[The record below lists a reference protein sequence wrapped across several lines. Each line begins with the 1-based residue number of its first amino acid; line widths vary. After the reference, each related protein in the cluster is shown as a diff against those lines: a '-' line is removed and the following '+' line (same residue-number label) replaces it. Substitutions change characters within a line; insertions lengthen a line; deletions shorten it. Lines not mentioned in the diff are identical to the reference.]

1 MSAPAPT
8 ATTARVPFAGDPHDL
23 VEPLAELF
31 GPLFCYRLPGRERRT
46 LLASL
51 ADVWRITTDG
61 IERGGER
68 FDGDVAALLDHL
80 LAEARRGP
88 GADVAFA
95 LSYDLSLRLR
105 AEAGIPGGPWPTAAP
120 GRLLGFAGPLRRAV
134 VHDPATGTLS
144 CAEEDRADVMS
155 ACARTAARA
164 APPPTAPLTEVV
176 TDIDPHRYADQLAR
190 AREHLLA
197 GDIYQVVLSVPVR
210 VRPRTSLPRYY
221 ADVAHR
227 YATADYSYWFSLDG
241 ATVFG
246 NCSLPHVLARDG
258 RVRSRVFAG
267 TQPAARDERE
277 RQERGALLRDDPK
290 YFAEHIMLVDLERND
305 LGSYCEPGTVV
316 VDRLCEPLVI
326 GPTTYLASDVSGAY
340 DTARGLGGVVLASFP
355 RGVVVGA
362 PKLRAQEVLADLEGE
377 PRGFFAGAVG
387 IYDAARDALT
397 SNTIVTCAER
407 DGPDVL
413 LRCGGGVVAGSD
425 VTQEL
430 AELDLKLRY
439 LR

>member
-1 MSAPAPT
+1 MSAPT
-8 ATTARVPFAGDPHDL
+8 ATATAGVPYTGAPQDL
-23 VEPLAELF
+23 VEPLEELF
-31 GPLFCYRLPGRERRT
+31 GPLFCYRLPGPGRRT

-51 ADVWRITTDG
+51 ADVWRIGTDG
-61 IERGGER
+61 IHRGGER
-68 FDGDVAALLDHL
+68 FPGDVAALLDHVF
-80 LAEARRGP
+80 AEARSGP

-95 LSYDLSLRLR
+95 LSYDLSWWLR
-105 AEAGIPGGPWPTAAP
+105 ADAGIPGEPPRTSSRQP
-120 GRLLGFAGPLRRAV
+120 LLGFAGPLRRAV

-144 CAEEDRADVMS
+144 CAEEDRADVAA
-155 ACARTAARA
+155 ACARAGART
-164 APPPTAPLTEVV
+164 APPLTAPLTEVIA
-176 TDIDPHRYADQLAR
+176 DIDPDRYAAQLAR
-190 AREHLLA
+190 ARDHLLA

-210 VRPRTSLPRYY
+210 VRPHTSLPRYY
-221 ADVAHR
+221 ADVAAR

-241 ATVFG
+241 TRVFG
-246 NCSLPHVLARDG
+246 NCSLPHVLARGG
-258 RVRSRVFAG
+258 RVSSRVFAG
-267 TQPAARDERE
+267 TQPAARDDRE
-277 RQERGALLRDDPK
+277 RDEQGALLRGDAK

-340 DTARGLGGVVLASFP
+340 DQRRGLGSVVLASFP

-387 IYDAARDALT
+387 RYDAARDTLT
-397 SNTIVTCAER
+397 SNTIVTCAEQ

-413 LRCGGGVVAGSD
+413 LRCGGGVVAGSEAA
-425 VTQEL
+425 QEL